1 MTTKD
6 TTDGGAS
13 DLDAAVKRIWE
24 SIDQNPNL
32 QRLIASRIA
41 PLIRAELTAYG
52 EQQRREGQRRVNLIA
67 EAMQTLIDSDEY
79 LIHART
85 ECDCYAH
92 NGARKALAEAKREVT
107 T

>member
-1 MTTKD
+1 MD
-6 TTDGGAS
+6 NRVSEELREA
-13 DLDAAVKRIWE
+13 
-24 SIDQNPNL
+24 
-32 QRLIASRIA
+32 LILLA
-41 PLIRAELTAYG
+41 AYG